1 VSEEPLAVDADIEE
15 LSFWERH
22 RFLALIGATIIISFI
37 LVVISM
43 TIYNVSGSAQLD
55 LSRPGYI
62 SVSDQVE
69 RDDTIDSYSA
79 FGPVNDQTV
88 KEFTDLYDA
97 QAIKAKAIEA
107 FNGDPLNP
115 EVLEFGQPT
124 AASQ

>member
-1 VSEEPLAVDADIEE
+1 MSEDPIIVEADVED
-15 LSFWERH
+15 LSYWERH
-22 RFLALIGATIIISFI
+22 RFLVLVGATIIISFV
-37 LVVISM
+37 LVVVSM

-69 RDDTIDSYSA
+69 RDDMIDSYSA
-79 FGPVNDQTV
+79 FGPINDDTV

-97 QAIKAKAIEA
+97 QAVKAKAIEA

-124 AASQ
+124 SASQ